1 MRRTAQA
8 FTLIEIMVVIA
19 IIAGLVTT
27 VAIVVP
33 KMQETQRQ
41 TSCMNN
47 LSQLGQVFL
56 MQNADSRA
64 KAQKYSGV
72 ALWLSYRKNASEIK
86 RGDERVLVCP
96 GDPGV
101 TAPETEDDKK
111 KWDNADLENPP
122 NDLCSYAARD
132 FKGHPL
138 QVESK
143 DKEIIGSDRQ
153 GNDGKTMH
161 HKGVIICVFAA
172 GDAQKM
178 TREELG
184 LSSDDTHPIVIGPE
198 AESKTL
204 QNVVYKAGKKD

>member
-1 MRRTAQA
+1 MRRTAQG

-47 LSQLGQVFL
+47 LSQLGQVYL
-56 MQNADSRA
+56 MQAQENRG

-72 ALWLSYRKNASEIK
+72 ALWLSYRKGTSEIK
-86 RGDERVLVCP
+86 RGDERVLLCP
-96 GDPGV
+96 GDV
-101 TAPETEDDKK
+101 IAMPETEDDKK
-111 KWDNADLENPP
+111 KYDNVDLDNPP
-122 NDLCSYAARD
+122 GDLCSYSARD
-132 FKGHPL
+132 FKNFPL
-138 QVESK
+138 NIESP

-153 GNDGKTMH
+153 GPDGKTMH
-161 HKGVIICVFAA
+161 HKGVIVCVFDH

-178 TREELG
+178 NRDELG
-184 LSSDDTHPIVIGPE
+184 LSSDTTHGIVIGPE
-198 AESKTL
+198 AEAKML
-204 QNVVYKAGKKD
+204 QKVIYKASKHE

>member
-1 MRRTAQA
+1 MRRTAQG

-47 LSQLGQVFL
+47 LSQLGQVYL
-56 MQNADSRA
+56 MQAQDNRG

-86 RGDERVLVCP
+86 RGDERVLLCP
-96 GDPGV
+96 GDVIPM
-101 TAPETEDDKK
+101 PETEDDKK
-111 KWDNADLENPP
+111 KWDNADLDNPP
-122 NDLCSYAARD
+122 GDLCSYAARD
-132 FKGHPL
+132 FKAHPMNI
-138 QVESK
+138 ESP
-143 DKEIIGSDRQ
+143 DKEIIGSDRE
-153 GNDGKTMH
+153 GPDGRTNH
-161 HKGVIICVFAA
+161 HKGVIVCVFEA
-172 GDAQKM
+172 GDAQKV

-184 LSSDDTHPIVIGPE
+184 LSSDTTQGIVIGPE
-198 AESKTL
+198 AEAKML
-204 QNVVYKAGKKD
+204 QKVVYKSTKKD